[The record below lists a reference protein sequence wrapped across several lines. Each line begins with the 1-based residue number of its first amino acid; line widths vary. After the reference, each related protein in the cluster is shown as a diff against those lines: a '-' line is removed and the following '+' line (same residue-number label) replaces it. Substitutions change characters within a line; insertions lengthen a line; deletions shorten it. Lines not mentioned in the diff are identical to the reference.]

1 MRKVAPVSDDPSVAR
16 LILYAS
22 SEGVY
27 VFPCASTDDGS
38 AVGDEWYESLAD
50 ADEACTER
58 YGIDPADW
66 EPIDD
71 PLPGCQHDWVDPVR
85 VVGRNE
91 GSPRWG
97 RFERLE
103 GGAWVELGC
112 VDGVWQPRPDT

>member
-27 VFPCASTDDGS
+27 VFPSASTDDGS

-58 YGIDPADW
+58 
-66 EPIDD
+66 
-71 PLPGCQHDWVDPVR
+71 
-85 VVGRNE
+85 
-91 GSPRWG
+91 
-97 RFERLE
+97 
-103 GGAWVELGC
+103 
-112 VDGVWQPRPDT
+112 